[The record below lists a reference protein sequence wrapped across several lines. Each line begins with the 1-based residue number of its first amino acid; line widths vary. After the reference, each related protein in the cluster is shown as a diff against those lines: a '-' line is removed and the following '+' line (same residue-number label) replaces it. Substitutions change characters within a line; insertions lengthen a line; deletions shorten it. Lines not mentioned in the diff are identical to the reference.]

1 MKPVSGLVSIKS
13 GRLLIPDSEKVI
25 VYDTRK
31 KFFEQLYR
39 QEAALDPLHVT
50 GVHYSR
56 KNVIWMLSGQ
66 RVLRY
71 TPADRKVTSFQVNLT
86 GTDTFRHVHEDEF
99 GGIWF
104 MTRSGSFY
112 FYNSVTDGL
121 EPDRRES
128 FSERFPQ
135 KSVGKP

>member
-1 MKPVSGLVSIKS
+1 M
-13 GRLLIPDSEKVI
+13 I

-71 TPADRKVTSFQVNLT
+71 TPADRIFIILLLTDWNRPIDIQPDRKSLT
-86 GTDTFRHVHEDEF
+86 G
-99 GGIWF
+99 
-104 MTRSGSFY
+104 
-112 FYNSVTDGL
+112 
-121 EPDRRES
+121 
-128 FSERFPQ
+128 Q
-135 KSVGKP
+135 KGELF